1 MLQNPSKS
9 LERKMSSV
17 RLSPEEVFLEVM
29 TLVDYAFEDHN
40 KAEMDFMGL
49 HDQLFCDIRD
59 LCPNDTDEKE
69 VALAASEI
77 IFVVSVLLT
86 MTDIH
91 SYRKMGMTLVGQIS
105 NDNYTALTELFNPYI
120 ERIGENKINTY
131 LKEYLRSDDFI
142 SDEIHDRIQSVPKLV
157 KLPSATAAASEQ
169 KSEIRIAKGKK
180 TSVLIV
186 LNAMYKAG
194 WFVDENE
201 KELTN
206 RDVTL
211 NNILKYAF
219 GINKPTAISQ
229 TINPSE
235 NTDTRKQE
243 KLIDKLI
250 NEKDAETFIK
260 ELKAELL
267 KNVK

>member
-17 RLSPEEVFLEVM
+17 RLSPEEEFLEVM
-29 TLVDYAFEDHN
+29 TLVDYAFEDHH

-59 LCPNDTDEKE
+59 LCTHATDEKE

-131 LKEYLRSDDFI
+131 LKEYLRSDNFI

-157 KLPSATAAASEQ
+157 KLPSATAASEQ
-169 KSEIRIAKGKK
+169 KSEITIAKGKK

-194 WFVDENE
+194 WFVDENG

-235 NTDTRKQE
+235 NTDTKKQE

-250 NEKDAETFIK
+250 NEKDAETFIE

>member
-9 LERKMSSV
+9 LERKMSAV

-29 TLVDYAFEDHN
+29 TLVDYAFEDNN

-49 HDQLFCDIRD
+49 YDQLFCDIRD
-59 LCPNDTDEKE
+59 LCTHDTDEKE

-86 MTDIH
+86 MTGIH

-169 KSEIRIAKGKK
+169 KSEVRIAKGK
-180 TSVLIV
+180 
-186 LNAMYKAG
+186 
-194 WFVDENE
+194 
-201 KELTN
+201 
-206 RDVTL
+206 
-211 NNILKYAF
+211 
-219 GINKPTAISQ
+219 
-229 TINPSE
+229 
-235 NTDTRKQE
+235 
-243 KLIDKLI
+243 
-250 NEKDAETFIK
+250 
-260 ELKAELL
+260 
-267 KNVK
+267 

>member
-9 LERKMSSV
+9 LERKMSAV

-59 LCPNDTDEKE
+59 LCPNATDEKE

-91 SYRKMGMTLVGQIS
+91 SYRKIGMTLVGQLS

-120 ERIGENKINTY
+120 ERIGENKINT
-131 LKEYLRSDDFI
+131 
-142 SDEIHDRIQSVPKLV
+142 
-157 KLPSATAAASEQ
+157 
-169 KSEIRIAKGKK
+169 IA
-180 TSVLIV
+180 V
-186 LNAMYKAG
+186 
-194 WFVDENE
+194 
-201 KELTN
+201 
-206 RDVTL
+206 R
-211 NNILKYAF
+211 
-219 GINKPTAISQ
+219 
-229 TINPSE
+229 
-235 NTDTRKQE
+235 
-243 KLIDKLI
+243 
-250 NEKDAETFIK
+250 
-260 ELKAELL
+260 
-267 KNVK
+267 

>member
-1 MLQNPSKS
+1 M
-9 LERKMSSV
+9 
-17 RLSPEEVFLEVM
+17 
-29 TLVDYAFEDHN
+29 
-40 KAEMDFMGL
+40 
-49 HDQLFCDIRD
+49 
-59 LCPNDTDEKE
+59 
-69 VALAASEI
+69 
-77 IFVVSVLLT
+77 
-86 MTDIH
+86 
-91 SYRKMGMTLVGQIS
+91 
-105 NDNYTALTELFNPYI
+105 
-120 ERIGENKINTY
+120 
-131 LKEYLRSDDFI
+131 
-142 SDEIHDRIQSVPKLV
+142 
-157 KLPSATAAASEQ
+157 
-169 KSEIRIAKGKK
+169 
-180 TSVLIV
+180 
-186 LNAMYKAG
+186 
-194 WFVDENE
+194 DENGE
-201 KELTN
+201 ELTN

>member
-59 LCPNDTDEKE
+59 LCTHDTDEKE

-142 SDEIHDRIQSVPKLV
+142 SDEIHYRIQSVPKLV
-157 KLPSATAAASEQ
+157 KLPSATAAAEQ
-169 KSEIRIAKGKK
+169 KSEIRIAKRKK

-194 WFVDENE
+194 WFVDENG

-250 NEKDAETFIK
+250 NEKDAETFIE

>member
-1 MLQNPSKS
+1 M
-9 LERKMSSV
+9 
-17 RLSPEEVFLEVM
+17 
-29 TLVDYAFEDHN
+29 
-40 KAEMDFMGL
+40 
-49 HDQLFCDIRD
+49 
-59 LCPNDTDEKE
+59 
-69 VALAASEI
+69 
-77 IFVVSVLLT
+77 
-86 MTDIH
+86 
-91 SYRKMGMTLVGQIS
+91 
-105 NDNYTALTELFNPYI
+105 NPYI

-131 LKEYLRSDDFI
+131 LKEYLRSDNFI

-194 WFVDENE
+194 WFVDENGE
-201 KELTN
+201 ELTN

-219 GINKPTAISQ
+219 GINKLTAISQ

-235 NTDTRKQE
+235 NTDTKKQE

-250 NEKDAETFIK
+250 NEKDAESFIE